1 VKKQPAEVLSPFFVL
16 RLVLD
21 TGERLPCLVDRET
34 WLPAR
39 LATRWA
45 MRYRRYRLQSSTL
58 ADNLRILG
66 SLYTWAKTRG
76 GFDLDD
82 YLTQGNILTPRQIEA
97 FASTLRA
104 NEVAMDADALP
115 LRLVSKALDVSSPPI
130 DAGTYDHFL
139 SVTEQFLLWSL
150 DSMNRGGVSRLSLVQ
165 LSAERAQLNY
175 LFWSL
180 RMGARPSQR
189 MKPLEDQEIQRIRE
203 AIGPKREGQN
213 PWVCPDSIF
222 SEATRLRNWL
232 MFELAL
238 ELGIRR
244 GELLKLRLDS
254 LPRGS
259 DDGIRILRHPDDP
272 ADSRTNEPA
281 VKTAERVIP
290 ASRPLLSAL
299 RAYITLPPPL
309 GRVRGKSPYLFV
321 TEKGYPLSLDRA
333 NDVIQDIGRH
343 GEVTP
348 LSWHRLRHTW
358 SEQWADRLLSHPNGN
373 DILQYLGGWTNP
385 HSPDHYIQHT
395 VARQA
400 AELVRAY
407 QQTLYAEEKEP

>member
-1 VKKQPAEVLSPFFVL
+1 VRKQQAKIVSPFCVL

-34 WLPAR
+34 WLPVR

-45 MRYRRYRLQSSTL
+45 MRYRRYRRQSSTL

-66 SLYTWAKTRG
+66 TLYAWARTSG
-76 GFDLDD
+76 GFELDD
-82 YLTQGNILTPRQIEA
+82 YLSQGNILTSRQIEA
-97 FASTLRA
+97 FAATLRMPDA
-104 NEVAMDADALP
+104 FNELGP
-115 LRLVSKALDVSSPPI
+115 TLVSQSVSPLI
-130 DAGTYDHFL
+130 DAGTHDHYL
-139 SVTEQFLLWSL
+139 SIVEMFLLWAL
-150 DSMNRGGVSRLSLVQ
+150 DSMNRGGCSVLTLEQ
-165 LSAERAQLNY
+165 LSAQRAHLTY
-175 LFWSL
+175 LFASL
-180 RMGARPSQR
+180 RMGACPSER
-189 MKPLEDQEIQRIRE
+189 MEPLANREIASIRQ
-203 AIGPKREGQN
+203 AIGPVRK
-213 PWVCPDSIF
+213 
-222 SEATRLRNWL
+222 SESSWLFPEHVWAPPTRLRNWL
-232 MFELAL
+232 MFEMAL
-238 ELGIRR
+238 ELCVRR

-290 ASRPLLSAL
+290 ASRTLLSAL

-309 GRVRGKSPYLFV
+309 GRVRGKSLYLFV
-321 TEKGYPLSLDRA
+321 TEKGYPLSLARTD
-333 NDVIQDIGRH
+333 DVIQDAGRYS
-343 GEVTP
+343 GVVP

-358 SEQWADRLLSHPNGN
+358 SEQWATRLLDRPNGK
-373 DILQYLGGWTNP
+373 DVLQYLGGWTNP

-395 VARQA
+395 IAQQA

-407 QQTLYAEEKEP
+407 QQTLYVEGA